1 MTGILTLLNS
11 SPYIDF
17 PHQLAGWLGW
27 LIFLA
32 ILILGVRYWWE
43 MGEPWDTRN
52 TLILIVLA
60 ICIPITALFF
70 GLRLPVLDILP
81 VPGLPIEPSVPGLMF
96 LASLPWVLAGGILGP
111 FQAVLLGSFSGL
123 FTAFW
128 ETHSIFTPLETAGLA
143 LLFSVA
149 VRQRYRS
156 PFFRFL
162 RHPLGA
168 AFVLAIAYSPVYILT
183 ALVNVQGSIAA
194 RLDYALT
201 QTYSVILSR
210 GLELIIS
217 GLIAEVIFLT
227 GAKFWGRQGELEP
240 SPAESSLQLRFLG
253 ATIPLVALLVIT
265 LTVVDWTVAGNSA
278 RRMIEERL
286 SSTAQAA
293 AESLPYFLETGQNI
307 IINLADTNLLS
318 QPEGLL
324 PGTLAKGMR
333 TVPFFKQLSLF
344 DINGNPV
351 SGYPEKQA
359 DQLQLSPEEKR
370 GIELA
375 LKGVLIQTY
384 TLAPWQNEDSAQVS
398 FIAGIRDVQG
408 QVQGVL
414 LGRTDLNS
422 NPFTQPV
429 VESLKRIKKDGGTGI
444 ILDDKQQILY
454 HSVVPNSLIMTKYVG
469 IIPTTPKFFTEVSP
483 TGSRSFVYYQ
493 PVVGKPWSV
502 ILTLPAEQTQQLAL
516 GIAIPLLGMVLFLT
530 GFAVVA
536 LQLGIRSISST
547 LSGLAQEAANIAQG
561 DLDNSMQVKGID
573 EVGRLSKAFEQ
584 MRVGLKARLEE
595 LNKLLVVS
603 QGVAATL
610 EVKEAIQPVLDAALG
625 KEVTAA
631 RVILIQDVAPDAP
644 TNQPVALGAGQ
655 AADDYAYL
663 DGQIF
668 EMMRQQ
674 DVLSISNTARIRR
687 LNIPQTGLRPGALLA
702 LALHRENYYYGAMWI
717 AYDHPHN
724 FSEEEVRFLITL
736 AGEAVLAASNARLYA
751 NAEIGRQRLEAVLD
765 STPEPVVVI
774 DEKTNVLILN
784 PAAVQVSGLF
794 SPAPLGKP
802 IQEAITHADL
812 LNLLVQPTEERL
824 SSREITLHNGRIYY
838 ASVSPVV
845 VEGHPVGKVCIL
857 RDITHY
863 KQLDSLKSEFVSTVS
878 HDLRSPLTLMRG
890 YATMLQMVGDLNEQQ
905 KTYANKIVLG
915 VENMTRMVNNLLDL
929 GRIEAGVGLQ
939 IEKVTLG
946 EVISQVV
953 NSLQPQ
959 AVQKNIQLE
968 YEIHSDL
975 LVTIDADR
983 ALIQQA
989 VYNLVENAVKYTS
1002 SGGEVKVS
1010 MRVSPSDTTIEVR
1023 DTGIGIAPLD
1033 LPHMFEKFYRSGRRE
1048 AYQQRGTGLG
1058 LAIVRSIA
1066 ERHGGKVW
1074 VESQLGKGS
1083 TFYIMLP
1090 FHQATAVISE
1100 KAK

>member
-1 MTGILTLLNS
+1 MGEIWDAQNTLV
-11 SPYIDF
+11 
-17 PHQLAGWLGW
+17 
-27 LIFLA
+27 LIALA
-32 ILILGVRYWWE
+32 IL
-43 MGEPWDTRN
+43 
-52 TLILIVLA
+52 
-60 ICIPITALFF
+60 IPITALFF
-70 GLRLPVLDILP
+70 GLRLPVMDVLP
-81 VPGLPIEPSVPGLMF
+81 VPGLPVEPSAPGLMI
-96 LASLPWVLAGGILGP
+96 LASIPWVLAGGILGP
-111 FQAVLLGSFSGL
+111 FQAVLLGLFSGL
-123 FTAFW
+123 LTAFW
-128 ETHSIFTPLETAGLA
+128 ETHSLFTPLETAGLA

-156 PFFRFL
+156 PFYL
-162 RHPLGA
+162 LVRHPLGGA
-168 AFVLAIAYSPVYILT
+168 IVLAIAYSPVFILI

-201 QTYSVILSR
+201 QTLPVILSR
-210 GLELIIS
+210 GFELIFA
-217 GLIAEVIFLT
+217 GLFAWLIAEIIFVA
-227 GAKFWGRQGELEP
+227 GARFWGRHGELEP
-240 SPAESSLQLRFLG
+240 SPSESSLQIRFLG
-253 ATIPLVALLVIT
+253 TTVPLIVLLVLT
-265 LTVVDWTVAGNSA
+265 LAIVDWTVAGNSA

-293 AESLPYFLETGQNI
+293 ADSLPYFLETGQNI
-307 IINLADTNLLS
+307 ILNLADPNLLS
-318 QPEGLL
+318 QPKDLL
-324 PGTLAKGMR
+324 PGTLAKGLR

-351 SGYPEKQA
+351 TGYPEKQA
-359 DQLQLSPEEKR
+359 DLLQISPEEKR

-384 TLAPWQNEDSAQVS
+384 TLAPGQDEDSAQVS
-398 FIAGIRDVQG
+398 FLAAIRDVQG

-429 VESLKRIKKDGGTGI
+429 VESLKRMNKDGGTGI

-454 HSVVPNSLIMTKYVG
+454 HSVVPNSLIMSKYVG
-469 IIPTTPKFFTEVSP
+469 IIPTNAEFFTEVSP

-502 ILTLPAEQTQQLAL
+502 ILTLPAEQSQQLAL
-516 GIAIPLLGMVLFLT
+516 GIAIPLLGMVLFLM
-530 GFAVVA
+530 GFAVIA
-536 LQLGIRSISST
+536 LQLGLRGISST
-547 LSGLAQEAANIAQG
+547 LRGLAQEATNIAQG
-561 DLDNSMQVKGID
+561 ELDHSMQVKGID
-573 EVGRLSKAFEQ
+573 EVGRLSQAFEQ
-584 MRVGLKARLEE
+584 MRLGLKARLEE

-610 EVKEAIQPVLDAALG
+610 EVKEAIQPVLEAALG
-625 KEVTAA
+625 KDITAV

-644 TNQPVALGAGQ
+644 TNQPVVMGVGQ

-668 EMMRQQ
+668 EIMVQQ
-674 DVLSISNTARIRR
+674 DVLSVSNTARIRR
-687 LNIPQTGLRPGALLA
+687 LNLPQTGLRPGALLA
-702 LALHRENYYYGAMWI
+702 LALHREHYYYGAMWI

-724 FSEEEVRFLITL
+724 FTEEEVRFLSTL

-774 DEKTNVLILN
+774 DEKTNILILN

-794 SPAPLGKP
+794 VPSPLGKP

-812 LNLLVQPTEERL
+812 LSLLVQPTEERL

-890 YATMLQMVGDLNEQQ
+890 YATMLQMVGDLNDQQ

-939 IEKVTLG
+939 IEKVTLA

-959 AVQKNIQLE
+959 SVQKNIQLD
-968 YEIHSDL
+968 YEILSDL

-989 VYNLVENAVKYTS
+989 VYNLVENAVKYSS

-1010 MRVSPSDTTIEVR
+1010 MRVSPNDTTVEVR

-1058 LAIVRSIA
+1058 LAIVKSIA

-1083 TFYIMLP
+1083 TFYFVLP
-1090 FHQATAVISE
+1090 FRQAPAPTPDKV
-1100 KAK
+1100 K